1 MTFSS
6 ITNSA
11 TVNDWVG
18 LTEAAKLLG
27 VHPATIRNWADR
39 GLLPSQK
46 TPGGHRRFRRADL
59 MQWQEGQRANPSAE
73 AQLLVRSAVG
83 RARMEIGEGQLSETD
98 WYRQLDDSSR
108 GELRTQGRRLMETF
122 QHYLGSSTDADL
134 AEARLIGLAY
144 GKTLQGQGLRLGQTV
159 EGFFTFND
167 FLLESTLQ
175 LNEMNRINPEQSDS
189 IRKVY
194 TFTREII
201 LALIDSYEQPKATE
215 ESMP

>member
-1 MTFSS
+1 
-6 ITNSA
+6 
-11 TVNDWVG
+11 
-18 LTEAAKLLG
+18 
-27 VHPATIRNWADR
+27 
-39 GLLPSQK
+39 
-46 TPGGHRRFRRADL
+46 
-59 MQWQEGQRANPSAE
+59 
-73 AQLLVRSAVG
+73 LVRSAVG